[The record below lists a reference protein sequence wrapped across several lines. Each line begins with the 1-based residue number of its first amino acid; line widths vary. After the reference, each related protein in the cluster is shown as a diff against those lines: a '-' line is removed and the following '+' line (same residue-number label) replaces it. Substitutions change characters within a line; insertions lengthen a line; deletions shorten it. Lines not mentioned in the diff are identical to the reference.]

1 MAGCAFTR
9 GALGLRGCFLLICQL
24 IVDVCPLLVSLS
36 TVISQPPKSAQGVRL
51 RSAAGNLS
59 LQAYERIRSAIL
71 NGDLPL
77 GAPISGRQLATQLGM
92 SLLPVAQALRQLEND
107 GLVESRPRSGTMV
120 RMPTSQEIRG
130 HYVVREA
137 LETQAARLFAEKA
150 SVSER
155 EEVRRIAEELDALH
169 LDPHHDRQAAA
180 SVHLALHR
188 RIAECAGCPELLRAI
203 EKSHIL
209 VLNWLYNSA
218 AGFHEP
224 PKHWHR
230 DLVSALTGADP
241 EAADRKMREHVR
253 FGLEEILRRLAA
265 GDKLADPALRV
276 FSRQSRAGVKPRK

>member
-1 MAGCAFTR
+1 MISQLPNSPR
-9 GALGLRGCFLLICQL
+9 GA
-24 IVDVCPLLVSLS
+24 
-36 TVISQPPKSAQGVRL
+36 RL
-51 RSAAGNLS
+51 RSATGNLS

-120 RMPTSQEIRG
+120 RMPTSQEVRG

-137 LETQAARLFAEKA
+137 LETQAARLFAERA
-150 SVSER
+150 TAAER
-155 EEVRRIAEELDALH
+155 NEVRALAADLDELYANPQ
-169 LDPHHDRQAAA
+169 LDPRAA
-180 SVHLALHR
+180 SLAHLAFHH

-218 AGFHEP
+218 ADFHEP
-224 PKHWHR
+224 PQGWHR
-230 DLVSALTGADP
+230 DLVAALSSGDP
-241 EAADRKMREHVR
+241 EPADRKMREHVR
-253 FGLEEILRRLAA
+253 FGMEEILRRLSASQ
-265 GDKLADPALRV
+265 KLADPALRV
-276 FSRQSRAGVKPRK
+276 FSRQRRELAEVKK